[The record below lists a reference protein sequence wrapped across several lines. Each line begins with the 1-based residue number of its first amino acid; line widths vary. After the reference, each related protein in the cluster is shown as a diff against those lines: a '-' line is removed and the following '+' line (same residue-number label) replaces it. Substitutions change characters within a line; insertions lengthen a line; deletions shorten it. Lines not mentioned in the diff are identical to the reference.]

1 MNRATVVCSLV
12 LLIASTFHFCNDNRV
27 PSPPA
32 TVAEDFGPSHYVR
45 RTNADTVIVFV
56 HGVFGGS
63 VGTWKNPQNGAYWPN
78 LLADDKTFK
87 NTDVYVY
94 SYSSPY
100 LGPSYTIDELIEN
113 MRLNLDNDEVFQKHK
128 QVVFL
133 CHSMGGLVVRGFLKR
148 YQARAASVPLI
159 YFFSTPTSGSHIASL
174 AKFLSKNPQLKG
186 MLPANANDYVTFL
199 QHDWRALPIHVNS
212 RCAYETLDT
221 YGIRIV
227 DEQSASA
234 LCDGPVDPVN
244 SNHMDIVKPHDRS
257 DVPYIAFRE
266 AFQAIPQPESATPA
280 NPDHDK
286 TAPPVTVVGTVQT
299 ARSVEV
305 DCGQVRD
312 DTAQIPPP
320 IEMKPEQKILD
331 AVASLQEAS
340 NLKEQQVEAKGLVNE
355 IARIHYHLV
364 GLDRP
369 ADGSCPA
376 KGYGV
381 ILVTFILSQP
391 AGLLTA
397 GFTPIESD
405 SLFVALAA
413 KSGTLALAKA
423 AIPSIDVVHLPSARD
438 ALVLPYQVSV
448 RQVRPR
454 FEMEHYAKPR

>member
-1 MNRATVVCSLV
+1 MNRGILVSLL
-12 LLIASTFHFCNDNRV
+12 LLIASTFHFCHDNSTT
-27 PSPPA
+27 SPPA
-32 TVAEDFGPSHYVR
+32 TEAGDFGPSHYVR
-45 RTNADTVIVFV
+45 RTNSDTVIVFV

-63 VGTWKNPQNGAYWPN
+63 IGTWKNPQNGAYWPN
-78 LLADDKTFK
+78 LLLDDETFK
-87 NTDVYVY
+87 KADVYVY

-128 QVVFL
+128 RVVFL

-148 YQARAASVPLI
+148 YQARATSVPLI
-159 YFFSTPTSGSHIASL
+159 YFFSTPTAGSHIASL
-174 AKFLSKNPQLKG
+174 ANFLSKNPQLKG

-244 SNHMDIVKPHDRS
+244 SNHMDIVKPHGRN

-266 AFQAIPQPESATPA
+266 AFQTIPPPEAASAG
-280 NPDHDK
+280 NSNHDK
-286 TAPPVTVVGTVQT
+286 TAQPAPVVGTVQT

-320 IEMKPEQKILD
+320 IDIKPEQKILD

-340 NLKEQQVEAKGLVNE
+340 NLKEQQVEAKGLDRD
-355 IARIHYHLV
+355 IAKVHYHLV

-369 ADGSCPA
+369 VDGSCPV

-397 GFTPIESD
+397 GFTPIDTD
-405 SLFVALAA
+405 SLFVTLAA
-413 KSGTLALAKA
+413 KSGTLAVAKVGG
-423 AIPSIDVVHLPSARD
+423 IPPVDVRQSIPVRD
-438 ALVLPYQVSV
+438 ALVLRNQVSV
-448 RQVRPR
+448 KQVHAN
-454 FEMEHYAKPR
+454 FGKAIEAK